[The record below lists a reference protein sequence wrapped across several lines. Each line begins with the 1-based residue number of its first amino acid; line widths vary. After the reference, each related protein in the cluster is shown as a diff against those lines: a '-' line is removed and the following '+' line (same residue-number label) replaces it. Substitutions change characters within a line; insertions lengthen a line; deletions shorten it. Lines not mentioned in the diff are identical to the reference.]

1 MRKFSLALLLLLIF
15 IFVFAR
21 TAELEAIGRTL
32 QNGDWRYL
40 LLALL
45 LEVVWLFNVAISYWL
60 IYRSIGLNEKIDTL
74 FLASSGAYF
83 ANVIAPTAGASG
95 LAVFITTARR
105 RGYSTARATIAGALY
120 ILFDYLGF
128 IFILALGLIVLFR
141 RNNLN
146 IPELVASAVLFLIAG
161 LWLFLLF
168 LGMRS
173 GKALGNTL
181 AWFARQ
187 INRLVAP
194 FIRRE
199 YFSEARARAFAYEA
213 STGLKEL
220 RQKPGDLMLPAILA
234 VTNKALLILILLL
247 MFKAFQVPLSIGTLI
262 ASFSIGYLFLIV
274 SPTPA
279 GIGMVE
285 GALTLALSSMYVPL
299 GVAAVVALAYRAIT
313 FWVPLA
319 FGGLALRL
327 LDHQTA

>member
-1 MRKFSLALLLLLIF
+1 MRKFVLAVLLLLAI
-15 IFVFAR
+15 IFVLAR
-21 TAELEAIGRTL
+21 TAELEAIGQTL

-45 LEVVWLFNVAISYWL
+45 LEVVWLFNVAFSYWL

-74 FLASSGAYF
+74 LLASSGAYF

-128 IFILALGLIVLFR
+128 MIVLALGLIVLFR
-141 RNNLN
+141 RDNLN
-146 IPELVASAVLFLIAG
+146 APELIASAVLFLIAG

-173 GKALGNTL
+173 GKALGDTL
-181 AWFARQ
+181 AWLAHQ
-187 INRLVAP
+187 ANRLLTP
-194 FIRRE
+194 LLRRE
-199 YFSEARARAFAYEA
+199 HFSEARARAFAFEA
-213 STGLKEL
+213 SAGLKEL
-220 RQKPGDLMLPAILA
+220 RQKPGDLMLPAILGL
-234 VTNKALLILILLL
+234 TNKALLILILLL

-285 GALTLALSSMYVPL
+285 GALTLALSSMYIPL
-299 GVAAVVALAYRAIT
+299 GAAAVVALAYRAIT

-319 FGGLALRL
+319 FGGVALRL
-327 LDHQTA
+327 LDHRTA